1 VFLPPKAN
9 ESKFLCFKGYCFS
22 EFFHFEC
29 GKEKLLKRLQ
39 FEHWKEDERKKE
51 IKKALSNHKYK
62 ILQTS
67 QS

>member
-29 GKEKLLKRLQ
+29 GMEKLLKRLQ

-51 IKKALSNHKYK
+51 STFKP
-62 ILQTS
+62 
-67 QS
+67 